1 MKKQVAVAA
10 VAAFSMAA
18 PLAQTFAAGLQ
29 GAYNY
34 MLVVRD
40 QFGYAIGYADGGK
53 VSDYYTFEVY
63 NANGQKINTQAST
76 SADITLSS
84 SVGCNYQLSV
94 CTFSDVNN
102 PVGGYAVPGEQLTLV
117 VKSGSKEVFRSSK
130 VLPPIKWTGANSAPI
145 GVYCTDPADADGFY
159 DQWADVL
166 VNPYCN
172 AYNGDTIGGKEDD
185 YDGDGLS
192 NLREYQ
198 FGTDPTGGIFVD
210 EGGFVDSPGVS
221 VTEEA
226 GDVVKVSFTYGF
238 NHVYSVRTIE
248 GTQTYG
254 VDGQDLPLYESLSAL
269 NAGNSSGK
277 YFYDGDWNTGTKT
290 YYVKKPTFNGPY
302 VLGLA
307 VDGQLLE
314 YLTLGSQAYE
324 ITWKNDDGT
333 AIDTTNV
340 YEGDTPSHADP
351 SKADDGVYSFQFT
364 GWSPALEAAISNT
377 TYTATYR
384 KVVDLSKLSG
394 NYTAAD
400 GDVLIN
406 STTYAVTVPG
416 GASVTV
422 NGVAVQG
429 AGGASVPDPAFAEGG
444 EAVTTKFAKK
454 AGDGNV
460 WTITAFA
467 EMSNESRGTDVAA
480 SQVTVYRASS
490 PEALK
495 TAEAMTEGVTL
506 TEKASA
512 VKVTLEAEAPAGS
525 GPQFFKVK
533 FGK

>member
-18 PLAQTFAAGLQ
+18 PLAQTFAVGIQ

-34 MLVVRD
+34 TLVLRD
-40 QFGYAIGYADGGK
+40 QYGYAIGYEGGK

-63 NANGQKINTQAST
+63 NAAGEQIYTQSS
-76 SADITLSS
+76 SANRTISS
-84 SVGCNYQLSV
+84 SVGCNYLLSV
-94 CTFSDVNN
+94 CTFSDVNS
-102 PVGGYAVPGEQLTLV
+102 PQSHYAVPGEQLTLV

-130 VLPPIKWTGANSAPI
+130 ILPPIKWSGANSAPI
-145 GVYCTDPADADGFY
+145 GVYYTDPTDADGLY
-159 DQWADVL
+159 DSWLEA
-166 VNPYCN
+166 VNGVY
-172 AYNGDTIGGKEDD
+172 GGTIGGKEDD

-198 FGTDPTGGIFVD
+198 FGTDPTGGALVD
-210 EGGFVDSPGVS
+210 AGGFVDSPGVS
-221 VTEEA
+221 ITEEA

-238 NHVYSVRTIE
+238 NHVYSVRAIE
-248 GTQTYG
+248 GTKTYG
-254 VDGQDLPLYESLSAL
+254 IDGQDLPLYESLSAL

-277 YFYDGDWNTGTKT
+277 YFYDGDWNTGSKT
-290 YYVKKPTFNGPY
+290 YYVKKPTINGPY

-314 YLTLGSQAYE
+314 YLTLGPQAFE

-333 AIDTTNV
+333 TIDKTNA
-340 YEGDTPSHADP
+340 YGGSTPSHADP

-377 TYTATYR
+377 TDTATYR

-406 STTYAVTVPG
+406 STTYSVTVPG